1 MLKPAQYHPAIKFV
15 AVILSFHPNRSFQR
29 LLALYINI
37 LRYQHIFHPPSRL
50 AQTTT

>member
-37 LRYQHIFHPPSRL
+37 LRYKQL
-50 AQTTT
+50 LN